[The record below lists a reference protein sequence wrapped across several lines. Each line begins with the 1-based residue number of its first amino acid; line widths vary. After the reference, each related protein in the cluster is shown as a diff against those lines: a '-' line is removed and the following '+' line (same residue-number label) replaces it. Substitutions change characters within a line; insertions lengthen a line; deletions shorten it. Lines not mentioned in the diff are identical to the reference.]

1 MIRAKDYARM
11 CGIFLT
17 TTPHSGAHPFDSHRR
32 NRIRRGDFLAPIHR
46 GGLAMR
52 IREIMTEP
60 VLTCTPHTSLA
71 VAARLMR
78 EADYGTLPVVDAAGR
93 LVGIITDRD
102 VCLAL
107 AGTRRNAVNIAVREV
122 MTPHVF
128 SAMVDDDVRA
138 ALAVMK
144 EHRVRRLPV
153 RDTSGTL
160 KGMVS
165 IEDLVVR
172 ALTSDGLDPGDIV
185 QALRAMYVRVPVRTD
200 LTPGPSEFTP
210 G

>member
-1 MIRAKDYARM
+1 MKV
-11 CGIFLT
+11 
-17 TTPHSGAHPFDSHRR
+17 
-32 NRIRRGDFLAPIHR
+32 
-46 GGLAMR
+46 
-52 IREIMTEP
+52 REVMTEP
-60 VLTCTPHTSLA
+60 VLTCTPQTSLG

-102 VCLAL
+102 VCLML
-107 AGTRRNAVNIAVREV
+107 AGTRRNAVNVAVREA
-122 MTPHVF
+122 MTPTVF
-128 SAMVDDDVRA
+128 SAFVDDDVRG

-160 KGMVS
+160 KGMLS

-172 ALTSDGLDPGDIV
+172 GLTGDGLHVDEIV
-185 QALRAMYVRVPVRTD
+185 DALRAMYVRVPVPID
-200 LTPGPSEFTP
+200 LTPGPNEFMP